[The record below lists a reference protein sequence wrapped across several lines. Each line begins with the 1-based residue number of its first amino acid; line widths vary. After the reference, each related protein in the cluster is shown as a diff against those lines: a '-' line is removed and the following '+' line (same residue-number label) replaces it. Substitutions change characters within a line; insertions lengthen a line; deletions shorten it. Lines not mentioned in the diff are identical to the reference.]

1 MKFNN
6 KSNMQ
11 YMIGV
16 VIVSL
21 IGFFILMGFF
31 INTGNVL
38 VSSTDD
44 TNCRS
49 YIAAKDN
56 LAVKIGE
63 MFSKINSKCKVDK
76 FEIDES
82 EKDKVFKEIA
92 ESMRRCWYRYGEGEY
107 DFLGNM
113 DTEGNWCFAC
123 ATISF
128 NSKNKE
134 IYSYND
140 FVNWTSENKFTMSNG
155 TEMSY
160 FDYLSLKYSDA
171 THENVSQVKDIINE
185 LISEDD
191 KELEPILL
199 HISQQ
204 YEYLQDLRLKQ
215 INTNEKNFVVYR
227 YDRLPKS
234 TTELITDVAIG
245 AGTGLAA
252 SIATDIAVTLALSAI
267 TGPIGVFKGI
277 ASVISWSSKA
287 IKLKRI
293 GKLIELGAKGIG
305 LLNKMI
311 KYSGKAYKAI
321 KKPLKAAAI
330 GTGAYIGSEWNT
342 NNLQYVDILT
352 QEQYYRLCGTE
363 RPDFK

>member
-234 TTELITDVAIG
+234 TT
-245 AGTGLAA
+245 
-252 SIATDIAVTLALSAI
+252 
-267 TGPIGVFKGI
+267 
-277 ASVISWSSKA
+277 
-287 IKLKRI
+287 
-293 GKLIELGAKGIG
+293 
-305 LLNKMI
+305 
-311 KYSGKAYKAI
+311 
-321 KKPLKAAAI
+321 
-330 GTGAYIGSEWNT
+330 
-342 NNLQYVDILT
+342 
-352 QEQYYRLCGTE
+352 
-363 RPDFK
+363 